1 MSSLTVDLSDGPN
14 PIMTALLKRERPGGH
29 VRELYGL
36 GYLGAASEWARRIEE
51 DKRRMEAA
59 ALLPAIDIVH
69 DPVPAETWFEPAA
82 RVTTSTILQGLVS
95 ATPTGSINLKLRR
108 A

>member
-1 MSSLTVDLSDGPN
+1 MSNLTVDLSDGPN

-36 GYLGAASEWARRIEE
+36 GYLGAASEWSRRIEE

-59 ALLPAIDIVH
+59 APIVH
-69 DPVPAETWFEPAA
+69 DPMPAESWFEPTVQ
-82 RVTTSTILQGLVS
+82 RWRTSTILQGLVS
-95 ATPTGSINLKLRR
+95 ATPTGSINLRLRR
-108 A
+108 P